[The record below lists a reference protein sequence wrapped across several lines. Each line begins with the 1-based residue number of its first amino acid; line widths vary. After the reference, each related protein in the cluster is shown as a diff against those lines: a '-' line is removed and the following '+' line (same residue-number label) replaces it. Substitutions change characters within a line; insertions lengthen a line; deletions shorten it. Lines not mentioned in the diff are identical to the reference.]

1 MDNRSIVFVIAATL
15 LSLGLVMCTT
25 ANTNKEPQEVYR
37 VYLKGK
43 SLGLIESKKS
53 LEQYIDKEQ
62 ESIKK
67 KYKVDKVYIPED
79 LDIEKEITY
88 NEKIL
93 STKQIYTKIK
103 DISPFTIDG
112 YTTTIKG
119 LTKTNSEGKKIKA
132 QDVVIY
138 TLKKNI
144 STKAITSTAE
154 SFITKERYDSYKKE
168 TQKEIKETGSIIENI
183 YIKNKISIKK
193 NRIPVNQ
200 KIYEESEELTK
211 YLLFGTTDEQQKYTV
226 QDGDTIE
233 DVAFK

>member
-1 MDNRSIVFVIAATL
+1 MDNRSIVFVIAAIL

-62 ESIKK
+62 ASIKK

-119 LTKTNSEGKKIKA
+119 LTKKNS
-132 QDVVIY
+132 
-138 TLKKNI
+138 
-144 STKAITSTAE
+144 
-154 SFITKERYDSYKKE
+154 
-168 TQKEIKETGSIIENI
+168 
-183 YIKNKISIKK
+183 
-193 NRIPVNQ
+193 
-200 KIYEESEELTK
+200 
-211 YLLFGTTDEQQKYTV
+211 
-226 QDGDTIE
+226 
-233 DVAFK
+233 